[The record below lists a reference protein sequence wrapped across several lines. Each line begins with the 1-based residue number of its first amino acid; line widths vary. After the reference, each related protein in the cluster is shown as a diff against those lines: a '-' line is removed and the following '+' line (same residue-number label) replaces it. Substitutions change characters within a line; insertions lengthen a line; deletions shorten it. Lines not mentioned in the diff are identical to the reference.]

1 MNSDFV
7 DTEIQVRYADIDSLN
22 HVNNATFLTYLEMG
36 RISFFTEKLG
46 RDFFRQRMMIMARM
60 EIDYLTTIVMGDE
73 VTCRTWVE
81 KVGKTSITFGNEI
94 RKGNSILCAKARSV
108 AVLVD
113 MDGKKLE
120 VPEDI
125 RRLAV
130 QEGSIT

>member
-1 MNSDFV
+1 MNSDSV
-7 DTEIQVRYADIDSLN
+7 ETAIQVRYADIDSLN

-36 RISFFTEKLG
+36 RISFFTEKIG
-46 RDFFRQRMMIMARM
+46 RDFFRSKMMVMARM
-60 EIDYLTTIVMGDE
+60 EIDYLSTIVMGDE
-73 VTCRTWVE
+73 VTCSTWIE

-94 RKGNSILCAKARSV
+94 WKGNDTLCAKARSV

-113 MDGKKLE
+113 MDGNKLE

-125 RRLAV
+125 RILAS